1 MVPPPA
7 AAPDPDEAAPDGAP
21 AAGLDAEGAGAEV
34 WPWAATPMI
43 VAAARQPSQILID
56 TALLLE
62 ACVLRY

>member
-34 WPWAATPMI
+34 WLCAATPMI
-43 VAAARQPSQILID
+43 AAAARQPSQILID

-62 ACVLRY
+62 VCILRY